1 MYINMFNMKMWR
13 EREEKREGRGL
24 LGCPAVPS
32 VMDLVSAVSLA
43 HLVAWDRVTRTQEAL
58 SDQEVEDMYTDIQDG
73 AKRLGGVAERLSR
86 HLARGARMYRALNG
100 K

>member
-1 MYINMFNMKMWR
+1 MFNLKMWR
-13 EREEKREGRGL
+13 EREKKREGRGL

-43 HLVAWDRVTRTQEAL
+43 HLVAWDRVTQEAL
-58 SDQEVEDMYTDIQDG
+58 SDQQVEDMYTDIQDA

>member
-1 MYINMFNMKMWR
+1 MKMWR
-13 EREEKREGRGL
+13 EREKKREGRGL
-24 LGCPAVPS
+24 LGCPS

-43 HLVAWDRVTRTQEAL
+43 HLVAWDRVTQEAL
-58 SDQEVEDMYTDIQDG
+58 SDQQVEDMYTDIQDA

-86 HLARGARMYRALNG
+86 HLARGARIYRALNG

>member
-1 MYINMFNMKMWR
+1 MYINIFNIKMWR
-13 EREEKREGRGL
+13 EREKKREGRGL
-24 LGCPAVPS
+24 LGCPR

-43 HLVAWDRVTRTQEAL
+43 HLVAWDRVTQEAL
-58 SDQEVEDMYTDIQDG
+58 SDQQVEDMYTDIQDA

-86 HLARGARMYRALNG
+86 HLARGARIYRALNG